1 MLWPHVFYKS
11 FADAKALLLTTQG
24 KLLHVNLYVNKHIAQ
39 GNNNFP
45 VFPYSSL
52 LGVCIP
58 PFQSPAF
65 LLPVSLVHVIF
76 IELGGGFRT
85 AGSDD
90 LDQAG
95 VRTITGKQTSTK

>member
-1 MLWPHVFYKS
+1 
-11 FADAKALLLTTQG
+11 
-24 KLLHVNLYVNKHIAQ
+24 
-39 GNNNFP
+39 
-45 VFPYSSL
+45 
-52 LGVCIP
+52 
-58 PFQSPAF
+58 
-65 LLPVSLVHVIF
+65 VSLVNVIF